1 MVEID
6 TSTPIDRIAEDV
18 ASLRELF
25 ARRLADDRLKREL
38 LIELRERSTAD
49 DRVIVSRL
57 LMPLALRIASVIDRV
72 DSWVGPPDPLSESV
86 ADELCAVLADF
97 GVEEVATTGEAD
109 PSTHRVV
116 GAVETV
122 DTAPGEIVSVRRRGY
137 VLDGKVLRS
146 ADVIVAAAAGQQG

>member
-6 TSTPIDRIAEDV
+6 ASSAIDRIAEDV

-38 LIELRERSTAD
+38 LTDLRERSTVD

-72 DSWVGPPDPLSESV
+72 DSWVGTPDPLAESV
-86 ADELCAVLADF
+86 AEELCAVLADF
-97 GVEEVATTGEAD
+97 GVEEVGSTGAAD
-109 PSTHRVV
+109 PSTHRIV
-116 GAVETV
+116 GAVEAGDIT
-122 DTAPGEIVSVRRRGY
+122 PGEIASVRRRGY
-137 VLDGKVLRS
+137 VLDGKVLRP
-146 ADVIVAAAAGQQG
+146 ADVVVAAAAGQ